1 MKKSLK
7 GSLRGNNAKKVGKS
21 CFNVK
26 NYFHISVS
34 HVSYKIKI
42 FLNTHKSKII
52 VQNYHP
58 PIRQ

>member
-7 GSLRGNNAKKVGKS
+7 GSLRGNDAKKGWEKRLYFYFYFFLFFGKS

-34 HVSYKIKI
+34 HLSYKIKI
-42 FLNTHKSKII
+42 FFRS
-52 VQNYHP
+52 
-58 PIRQ
+58 